1 MKIGQAYSGNP
12 KSTTSNQKSE
22 MSMPIANE
30 LKNQGLEHYRAGR
43 FEDAIAAFALAQQA
57 FLAESDVKQAAE
69 SANDRGV
76 AARQAARFDEAEAA
90 FTDARRLF
98 AESGDQTAQGQVVGN
113 LGALAESRNQNDQAA
128 SLYKEAIALFEAAG
142 AADLEAET
150 WRALSR
156 LRMKQGQWFAALG
169 AYDAGL
175 TGVKH
180 LTPTQRILRR
190 LLKTSNRLLGGG

>member
-1 MKIGQAYSGNP
+1 MATAK
-12 KSTTSNQKSE
+12 
-22 MSMPIANE
+22 E
-30 LKNQGLEHYRAGR
+30 LKNLGLEHYRAGR
-43 FEDAIAAFALAQQA
+43 FEDAIAAFAQAQQA
-57 FLAESDVKQAAE
+57 FVAEADMKQAAE
-69 SANDRGV
+69 TANDRGV

-90 FTDARRLF
+90 FGDARRLF
-98 AESGDQTAQGQVVGN
+98 AELGDPAGQGQVVGN

-128 SLYKEAIALFEAAG
+128 SLYKEAIALFETAG
-142 AADLEAET
+142 ATDLQAET

-180 LTPTQRILRR
+180 LTPTQSLLRR
-190 LLKTSNRLLGGG
+190 LLKTSRRLLSGQ

>member
-1 MKIGQAYSGNP
+1 
-12 KSTTSNQKSE
+12 
-22 MSMPIANE
+22 MPTANE

-43 FEDAIAAFALAQQA
+43 FEDAIAAFLQAQQA
-57 FLAESDVKQAAE
+57 FLAESNVQQAAE

-90 FTDARRLF
+90 FADARRLF

-113 LGALAESRNQNDQAA
+113 LGALAESRDQNDQAA
-128 SLYKEAIALFEAAG
+128 SFYREAIALFEAAG

-180 LTPTQRILRR
+180 LTLTQQMLRR
-190 LLKTSNRLLGGG
+190 LLKTSRRLLGGG

>member
-1 MKIGQAYSGNP
+1 MTKA
-12 KSTTSNQKSE
+12 K
-22 MSMPIANE
+22 E
-30 LKNQGLEHYRAGR
+30 LKNLGLEHYRAGR
-43 FEDAIAAFALAQQA
+43 FEDAIAVFAQAQQA
-57 FLAESDVKQAAE
+57 FLADADMKQAAE
-69 SANDRGV
+69 TANDRGV

-90 FTDARRLF
+90 FADARRLF
-98 AESGDQTAQGQVVGN
+98 AELGDRTAQGQVVGN
-113 LGALAESRNQNDQAA
+113 LGALADSRNQNDQAA

-180 LTPTQRILRR
+180 LTPTQRMLRR
-190 LLKTSNRLLGGG
+190 LLKTSRRLLSGG